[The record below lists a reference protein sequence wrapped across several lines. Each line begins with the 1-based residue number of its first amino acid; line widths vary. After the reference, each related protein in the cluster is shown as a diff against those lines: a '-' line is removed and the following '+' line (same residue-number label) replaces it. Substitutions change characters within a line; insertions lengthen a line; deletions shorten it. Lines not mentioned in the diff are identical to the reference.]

1 MTTLLDRVE
10 TSSTPT
16 THTTSPATRL
26 RTTMAACRVSFV
38 WFGVQK
44 TLTRAQKARAAEA
57 FDADGTSLS
66 AGKKLLDTAHPAFRA
81 VTAVRGKADQAWRG
95 QTLPFPEPGVRLI
108 PHDRVEAIRRADE

>member
-16 THTTSPATRL
+16 MDTTSPSTRL
-26 RTTMAACRVSFV
+26 RATLAACRVSFV

-57 FDADGTSLS
+57 FDAEGASLR

-95 QTLPFPEPGVRLI
+95 QTLPFPEPGVLLI
-108 PHDRVEAIRRADE
+108 PYDRVAAFAA